1 MSLSIKRRIY
11 LSFSV
16 LVSLFVINGAAS
28 IITLNRN
35 KVLAQHISTELD
47 PYLQELD
54 DFRDMLVASK
64 MYTTNW
70 VFLRSNQNDKE
81 ALKKLHNEDYP
92 KLKAKLNLS
101 LAVLD
106 DKSMPTDLKN
116 IYTGFEQLLLIE
128 KKTMVSLGKF
138 EDYDDPVAKLEAER
152 VVEDELLPRTAILI
166 GELDK
171 MDSRASESR
180 IQKNKDLEHFS
191 MLLRILI
198 SILALAIICMG
209 VLLSLYMTKIIIRPL
224 NKIKDIVNGLGKGII
239 GKIDQR
245 ASKDEIGEMIHAV
258 NNLSEKL
265 LATTQFAH
273 EVGKKNFDSPF
284 QALSEEDILGK
295 GLLSMRDDLRTSEL
309 ELRETTA
316 NLNKK
321 DLLLQG
327 VASATHELISN
338 NDPEIAIGES
348 IRFLGM
354 QMQLDGV
361 NVYVNNSERINGES
375 SVSQMLRWTSLTQE
389 IEYKLPQYQQ
399 IPGMLPVMEVLQKNE
414 IFCSLTKD
422 IKDPHLKKMF
432 ESIKVKSEV
441 SIPIFVMDLFWG
453 FVSFNDCHIER
464 AWTSTE
470 ISILKSFAVTLGS
483 AIARTKME
491 EQLIKAKENAEAA
504 SLAKSEF
511 MANMSHEL
519 RTPMNG
525 IIGFTDLVLT
535 TDLQRTQREYL
546 QNVGKSAHNLLNIIN
561 DILDF
566 SKMEAGKLTIDN
578 TVFKLNEVI
587 EETVDLLSIKGL
599 EKGIEI
605 ICNIDPR
612 LPSQFSGD
620 QVRIRQIL
628 VNLVGNAV
636 KFTKKG
642 EIFVTVQNRGPAYE
656 KNKRKFLDLAIS
668 VKDTGIGIHAEKLE
682 TIFESFTQ
690 ADSSTTRKFG
700 GTGLGLTISKRLAEL
715 MDGNLQVES
724 EPRKGSL
731 FTLQITLEII
741 VEQPILT
748 PASRGLLC
756 EVLVI
761 DDNVTNCQ
769 LMKGIFEYLHIPC
782 KICFSGAEALEI
794 IRGAVAK
801 NRHFDLIIT
810 DHKMP
815 EMDGITL
822 VSEIKKIVRGP
833 VESFILMLSSLEKT
847 MIQLEAEKIGIDKF
861 LSKPVKLNEL
871 VSLLSFLFE
880 KSYLQKDPL
889 ATMPKIGKFAPGI
902 RILVA
907 EDNSLNML
915 LISELLSNM
924 GLEVIKA
931 ENGEE
936 AIAMMI
942 LHDPAMILMD
952 INMPKM
958 DGYAATKRIRE
969 MSPPQCDIPI
979 IALTA
984 DAMKEDRE
992 HCLKIGMNDF
1002 VSKPFRLKE
1011 IEFILKT
1018 YLKNNLHSQYW
1029 NYQQPVSL

>member
-1 MSLSIKRRIY
+1 
-11 LSFSV
+11 
-16 LVSLFVINGAAS
+16 
-28 IITLNRN
+28 
-35 KVLAQHISTELD
+35 
-47 PYLQELD
+47 
-54 DFRDMLVASK
+54 
-64 MYTTNW
+64 
-70 VFLRSNQNDKE
+70 
-81 ALKKLHNEDYP
+81 
-92 KLKAKLNLS
+92 
-101 LAVLD
+101 
-106 DKSMPTDLKN
+106 
-116 IYTGFEQLLLIE
+116 
-128 KKTMVSLGKF
+128 
-138 EDYDDPVAKLEAER
+138 
-152 VVEDELLPRTAILI
+152 
-166 GELDK
+166 
-171 MDSRASESR
+171 
-180 IQKNKDLEHFS
+180 
-191 MLLRILI
+191 
-198 SILALAIICMG
+198 
-209 VLLSLYMTKIIIRPL
+209 
-224 NKIKDIVNGLGKGII
+224 
-239 GKIDQR
+239 
-245 ASKDEIGEMIHAV
+245 
-258 NNLSEKL
+258 
-265 LATTQFAH
+265 
-273 EVGKKNFDSPF
+273 
-284 QALSEEDILGK
+284 
-295 GLLSMRDDLRTSEL
+295 
-309 ELRETTA
+309 
-316 NLNKK
+316 
-321 DLLLQG
+321 
-327 VASATHELISN
+327 
-338 NDPEIAIGES
+338 
-348 IRFLGM
+348 
-354 QMQLDGV
+354 
-361 NVYVNNSERINGES
+361 
-375 SVSQMLRWTSLTQE
+375 
-389 IEYKLPQYQQ
+389 
-399 IPGMLPVMEVLQKNE
+399 
-414 IFCSLTKD
+414 
-422 IKDPHLKKMF
+422 
-432 ESIKVKSEV
+432 
-441 SIPIFVMDLFWG
+441 
-453 FVSFNDCHIER
+453 
-464 AWTSTE
+464 
-470 ISILKSFAVTLGS
+470 
-483 AIARTKME
+483 
-491 EQLIKAKENAEAA
+491 
-504 SLAKSEF
+504 
-511 MANMSHEL
+511 
-519 RTPMNG
+519 MNG

-656 KNKRKFLDLAIS
+656 KNGRKFLDLAIS
-668 VKDTGIGIHAEKLE
+668 VKDTGIGIPPEKLE

-724 EPRKGSL
+724 EPRRGSL

-748 PASRGLLC
+748 PTSRGLLC

-761 DDNVTNCQ
+761 DDNITNCQ

-794 IRGAVAK
+794 IRDAVEK

-833 VESFILMLSSLEKT
+833 VEPFILMLSSLEKT
-847 MIQLEAEKIGIDKF
+847 MIQLEAEKVGIDKF

-889 ATMPKIGKFAPGI
+889 TTIPKIGKFAPGI

-915 LISELLSNM
+915 LISEILSNM

-936 AIAMMI
+936 AIALMI

-969 MSPPQCDIPI
+969 MSAPQCDIPI

-992 HCLKIGMNDF
+992 LCLKIGMNDF
-1002 VSKPFRLKE
+1002 VSKPFRLNE

-1018 YLKNNLHSQYW
+1018 YLRNNLHSQYW